1 MKKLLVFLCAMLF
14 AVGISTVA
22 LGAPMQGIWDGTST
36 GLGCAF
42 GDGIVV
48 VLDPENDGPTVG
60 DVAIARDGPPTNSS
74 WTYWGMNGMMRDS
87 DVPGNLITNP
97 DGTQTQEWTT
107 YRSGGTFYINGE
119 NLWGHA
125 PGTTYT
131 ASIEG
136 YSQQTIYSHL
146 EGAVRVF
153 DKMDGEN
160 HYYGRFNEDP
170 YLLEFTSNVYFDELW
185 KDSETFGHN
194 ILLGELSGVQIK
206 IDPVPEPATMLLLG
220 SGLVGLAGFGRKKIF
235 KK

>member
-1 MKKLLVFLCAMLF
+1 MKKLLVFLCVMLF

-22 LGAPMQGIWDGTST
+22 LGAPMEGIWDGTST

-48 VLDPENDGPTVG
+48 VLDPENDGATVG
-60 DVAIARDGPPTNSS
+60 DVAMGRDGLASSSS

-87 DVPGNLITNP
+87 DVSGNVITNP

-119 NLWGHA
+119 NLWDHA
-125 PGTTYT
+125 PNTMYT

-136 YSQQTIYSHL
+136 YSQQTLYSHL

-153 DKMDGEN
+153 DYMEGVN

-170 YLLEFTSNVYFDELW
+170 YLLDFTSNVYFDELW
-185 KDSETFGHN
+185 RYSEMFGHN
-194 ILLGELSGVQIK
+194 ILLGELSEAQMK
-206 IDPVPEPATMLLLG
+206 IGPVPEPATLLLLG
-220 SGLVGLAGFGRKKIF
+220 SGLVGLAGFGRKRF